1 MYSLFFIAKN
11 NLKKH
16 KGEVA
21 ILFTLIFLAASLLF
35 SSLSLLLSGQNI
47 INECK
52 DTHHTSDIMIFQ
64 NTPMNLVSNTPEDI
78 MNYTKEFHETI
89 AALPGTK
96 LCESIPIVEWPADY
110 YYGSQT
116 EEDSLSYEFFIQD
129 SSKPTYLN
137 SYPEEYIDLQDNEIV
152 LPYHLS
158 SSVKKGDAFHISA
171 NGMSFDFI
179 VKGYMENL
187 YFATTMNIS
196 GFPALVSPNV
206 FQEIYENVDPNMC
219 GSFVYCSVEDGVD
232 LTDYELSVK
241 RAFPEAAPVSVKVDI
256 MEMGAMVLSGMASA
270 IILLF
275 TIVLVGLAIII
286 MHFSIKNF
294 IEMNIQNIGLLQ
306 ANGYTAKALR
316 WSCIMEEM
324 LICGFATLLAIAVG
338 IFLSPVL
345 SSLQGML
352 MGLTGFSGVCI
363 PALLSTL
370 IGIPLLVFLGTLLA
384 SRSYKKLTVLE
395 ALRSGISN
403 HNFKKNHFA
412 LDKSSMP
419 LDLALSGKNIFG
431 RPKKS
436 LFIILIIALLT
447 FSSCLGFTLFENFAM
462 DQTAMLKLVG
472 FEASEVQITANGDE
486 ALLSDLRNDPKV
498 ERVLTSSTLSSIEFT
513 HLENTRSIGVDTYG
527 DLSHLEYEYL
537 LEGHLPENENEIVL
551 TFIEAKNLDAKI
563 GDVVDVK
570 TTNNSGTVPFTICGI
585 DQKINNLG
593 NRALVSEE
601 GAKRIN
607 PDYKFGTIMIYLK
620 DKTQAKAYMK
630 ELAERYP
637 LNNVMLIDDLIGSTM
652 TTLTTTMVAICAIF
666 VSLTCFVVILTEIL
680 LTRSQ
685 IIRERSELG
694 VSKAL
699 GYTSGELVRR
709 MIMSNLP
716 LVVIGVLAGIVLHLL
731 LADRFMLLGLG
742 LFGIK
747 QTNLSTNPLWFLL
760 TMVIIVACALITS
773 FLNSRSISKLE
784 PVRILKEE

>member
-21 ILFTLIFLAASLLF
+21 ILFTLIFLAATLLF
-35 SSLSLLLSGQNI
+35 SSLSLLLSGPNTI
-47 INECK
+47 KECK
-52 DTHHTSDIMIFQ
+52 DTYHTADL
-64 NTPMNLVSNTPEDI
+64 LVFESQPIIVSPGNSASRSQTFRD
-78 MNYTKEFHETI
+78 TI
-89 AALPGTK
+89 AAIPGTK
-96 LCESIPIVEWPADY
+96 LCESVPIIEWPADF
-110 YYGSQT
+110 YYGNQT
-116 EEDSLSYEFFIQD
+116 KDDSSSFEFFIQD
-129 SSKPTYLN
+129 SSKPSYLN
-137 SYPEEYIDLQDNEIV
+137 SYPEEFINLKDDEIV

-158 SSVKKGDAFHISA
+158 SKIKKGDSFHLTA
-171 NGMSFDFI
+171 NGMSFDFT
-179 VKGYMENL
+179 VKGYLENM

-196 GFPALVSPNV
+196 GYLTLVSPNV
-206 FQEIYENVDPNMC
+206 FQKISENVDPTLV

-232 LTDYELSVK
+232 LSDYEMAVK
-241 RAFPEAAPVSVKVDI
+241 RAFPNSAPTSVSIDV
-256 MEMGAMVLSGMASA
+256 MEMGTMVVSGMASA

-275 TIVLVGLAIII
+275 TIVLVGLAVII

-324 LICGFATLLAIAVG
+324 LICGVATILAVIVG
-338 IFLSPVL
+338 IVLSPSL

-352 MGLTGFSGVCI
+352 MGLSGFSGICI

-370 IGIPLLVFLGTLLA
+370 IGIPLLVFLGTLIA

-419 LDLALSGKNIFG
+419 LSLALSGKNIFG

-436 LFIILIIALLT
+436 IFIILIIALLT
-447 FSSCLGFTLFENFAM
+447 FTSCLGFTLFENFAM
-462 DQTAMLKLVG
+462 DQTNMLKLVG
-472 FEASEVQITANGDE
+472 FEVSEVQIVANGDE
-486 ALLSDLRNDPKV
+486 KILNELKNDPKV
-498 ERVLTSSTLSSIEFT
+498 DRVLTSSTLSSIEFT
-513 HLENTRSIGVDTYG
+513 HMDEVRSIGVDTFG
-527 DLSHLEYEYL
+527 DLSNLEYEYL

-551 TFIEAKNLDAKI
+551 TAVEADYLNAKI

-570 TTNNSGTVPFTICGI
+570 TTDNSGTVPFTICGI
-585 DQKINNLG
+585 DQKINNMG
-593 NRALVSEE
+593 NKALVSEE
-601 GAKRIN
+601 GVKRIK
-607 PDYKFGTIMIYLK
+607 PDYKFGSIMIYLK
-620 DKTQAKAYMK
+620 DKSQAKDYMK
-630 ELAERYP
+630 ELQERYP
-637 LNNVMLIDDLIGSTM
+637 QNNAMLVDDLIGSTI
-652 TTLTTTMVAICAIF
+652 TTLTSTMVAICAIF
-666 VSLTCFVVILTEIL
+666 VTLTCFVVILTEIL

-694 VSKAL
+694 VSKAI
-699 GYTSGELVRR
+699 GYTSGELIRR

-716 LVVIGVLAGIVLHLL
+716 LVVIGVLGGIFLHLL
-731 LADRFMLLGLG
+731 LADRFMLVGLN

-760 TMVIIVACALITS
+760 TLVIIVSCAIITS